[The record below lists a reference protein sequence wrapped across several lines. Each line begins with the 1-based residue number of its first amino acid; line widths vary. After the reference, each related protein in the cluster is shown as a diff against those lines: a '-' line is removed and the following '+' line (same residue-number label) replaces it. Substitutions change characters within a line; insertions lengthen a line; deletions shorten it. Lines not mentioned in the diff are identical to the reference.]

1 MMLPKKENHK
11 DVANYNRYR
20 ENSELCERCGDTA
33 HDVHHII
40 AKGMGGGR
48 RDDRDSN
55 LIALCRPCH
64 SQAHGVDSKLMKNI
78 LLDIKAGK

>member
-11 DVANYNRYR
+11 DISNYNRYR
-20 ENSELCERCGDTA
+20 EKSDLCERCGAVA

-40 AKGMGGGR
+40 FRSGGR

-64 SQAHGVDSKLMKNI
+64 SQAHGVDSKLMRNI